1 MLRRGQRHGARDV
14 FVPRSDICTPG
25 QMPPGQLV
33 WVRGLGPGM
42 SELGLEFKVNV
53 IGPTGRC
60 AECYFIGGGA
70 DVCKQMSYF
79 LLRKIVIGSEE
90 FLPVL
95 Q

>member
-33 WVRGLGPGM
+33 WVRGLGLGM

-60 AECYFIGGGA
+60 PECYFIGGGRCLQA
-70 DVCKQMSYF
+70 NV
-79 LLRKIVIGSEE
+79 LLSVTQNSDRE
-90 FLPVL
+90 
-95 Q
+95 

>member
-1 MLRRGQRHGARDV
+1 
-14 FVPRSDICTPG
+14 
-25 QMPPGQLV
+25 
-33 WVRGLGPGM
+33 M